1 MTSLENLDV
10 TLDMGENVKA
20 ILNALSDIG
29 FQRDASGNVQVQDSS
44 RAKDVLA
51 EIDVKVDEAEDY
63 FWRPLDSPEVY
74 TDLKDLATTLGD
86 AAREHKFEKK
96 INRIKANDLE
106 FKGRIEAFYG
116 NQAEAYKYY
125 EEATDLSPDH
135 PLAGPGK
142 EKAFKAVEKAK
153 NDLEKFERSVD
164 DKAND
169 GTFWYKYAVC
179 NLTLGNLENASECFD
194 NAIKY
199 SPDNPDAYAKKGTT
213 LQSMKRYEEARPFF
227 EKAQELKPNS
237 MIAKRGLNYI
247 TYFTL
252 GGEIPE

>member
-29 FQRDASGNVQVQDSS
+29 FQRDASGNVQVPDAS

-51 EIDVKVDEAEDY
+51 KIDVKVDEAEDY

-86 AAREHKFEKK
+86 TTRKQKYEKK
-96 INRIKANDLE
+96 INRIEANDLE
-106 FKGRIEAFYG
+106 FKGRMEAFYG

-125 EEATDLSPDH
+125 EQAVELSPDH
-135 PLAGPGK
+135 PLAVPGK
-142 EKAFKAVEKAK
+142 EKAYKAVEKAEK
-153 NDLEKFERSVD
+153 DLEKLEGSVD
-164 DKAND
+164 DKAED

-179 NLTLGNLENASECFD
+179 NLTLGRLEKASECFD
-194 NAIKY
+194 YAIKY

-213 LQSMKRYEEARPFF
+213 LQSMKRYEESRPYF
-227 EKAQELKPNS
+227 EKAQEIKPNS

-247 TYFTL
+247 AYFTE
-252 GGEIPE
+252 GGELPE